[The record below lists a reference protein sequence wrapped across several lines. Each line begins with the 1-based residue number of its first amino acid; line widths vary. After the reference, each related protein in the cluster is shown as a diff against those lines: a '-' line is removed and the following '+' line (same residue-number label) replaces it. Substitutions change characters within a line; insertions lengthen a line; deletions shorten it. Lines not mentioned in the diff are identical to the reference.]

1 MAKKTEKKSD
11 DKKTAPK
18 KSGKKDSPE
27 DDSEED
33 DNGEGPSSQ
42 PSSAKGKGPARGR
55 GAHKGRTLVR
65 WDNDMDVHLLLV
77 IQQVCNATGY
87 KLPWVKIAEAMGPKY
102 TDSGIIQHISKLRIR
117 RKNEGKPVPPM
128 LRCAMKKTGMPSGRA
143 PRKKSE
149 KKAGG
154 GPGGSAAG
162 TGTKRKRGIK
172 EESLSAESS
181 DVADDREDPTY
192 RPKRSKVVKNEM
204 RPGGKGGKGSSQSA
218 QSSST
223 GAGSSRGLLCAQAP
237 FLKLR
242 DRDDVKEDGRN
253 EQSIMVALRVDP
265 GALENLRLT
274 GNVRPP
280 MAETTEESLALAS
293 RPWLPVSREPVAP
306 TLAGIT
312 TPVMPAMGP
321 PLSIPGNNPYLPA
334 WDATFQGY
342 PMYPGQHP
350 YQGQLGSQ
358 GQPGSQGQTESQYP
372 TGSQGQPGSQYQTG
386 SQGQTGPNSHLGF
399 FGGMP
404 WYPPPSPIAYDSATT
419 PPSHG
424 YHQGM
429 YQHPSQGRG
438 MAGDSSQY
446 PMAFPG
452 MYGMPYSM
460 PYAMGPFA
468 MNRGMNQGN
477 TFTGMG
483 RGSSPLDADAM
494 TPGMGRGMTQIDEDM
509 LQALDR
515 GMGSMGQ
522 MPQRAPQG
530 MDRGMGSMGE
540 TPGVGDYNIGPS
552 ILDPR
557 LAAMQRAMGE
567 EHSAHHGSD
576 GTTSEVPRH
585 AERQVHQSVDNSVRK
600 PVKEESME
608 EPAKQPGEDSEAE
621 TMEKPRWIEDEEHE
635 DHELFYGLKESSSDG
650 LDKFTRNFMG
660 AH

>member
-1 MAKKTEKKSD
+1 MAKKADKQSD

-18 KSGKKDSPE
+18 KNSGKKDSPE

-33 DNGEGPSSQ
+33 DNGEGPSGQ
-42 PSSAKGKGPARGR
+42 PSSAKGKGPARGGR

-117 RKNEGKPVPPM
+117 RKNEGKPVPPL
-128 LRCAMKKTGMPSGRA
+128 LRCAMKKAGMPSGRA

-149 KKAGG
+149 KIAGG

-162 TGTKRKRGIK
+162 TGTKRKRAIK
-172 EESLSAESS
+172 EESSSEESS
-181 DVADDREDPTY
+181 DGADNREDPTY
-192 RPKRSKVVKNEM
+192 RPKRSKIVKNEM

-237 FLKLR
+237 FLKLK
-242 DRDDVKEDGRN
+242 DRDDVSTDSEPSFFSDAYSEEDDRN
-253 EQSIMVALRVDP
+253 EQSIVVALRVDP

-280 MAETTEESLALAS
+280 MPEATEESLALAS

-306 TLAGIT
+306 NLAGIT
-312 TPVMPAMGP
+312 SPIMPAMGP
-321 PLSIPGNNPYLPA
+321 MGPPPSIPGSDPYLPA

-350 YQGQLGSQ
+350 YQGQQ
-358 GQPGSQGQTESQYP
+358 GAEG
-372 TGSQGQPGSQYQTG
+372 QTG
-386 SQGQTGPNSHLGF
+386 SHGQTGPNSHLGIY
-399 FGGMP
+399 GGMP

-429 YQHPSQGRG
+429 YQYPSQGRG

-452 MYGMPYSM
+452 IYGMPYGM

-477 TFTGMG
+477 TFIGIG

-494 TPGMGRGMTQIDEDM
+494 TPSMDRGMSQMDEEM

-515 GMGSMGQ
+515 GINSMGQ

-530 MDRGMGSMGE
+530 MDRGMGSMSQ
-540 TPGVGDYNIGPS
+540 TPGEGDYIIGPS

-567 EHSAHHGSD
+567 EHSAYHGSD
-576 GTTSEVPRH
+576 GTTSEVSRRTERH
-585 AERQVHQSVDNSVRK
+585 VHQSVDNSVRK
-600 PVKEESME
+600 PVKEEPME
-608 EPAKQPGEDSEAE
+608 EPAKQPGENSEE
-621 TMEKPRWIEDEEHE
+621 EPRCIEDEEHE

-650 LDKFTRNFMG
+650 LDKFTRDFMG